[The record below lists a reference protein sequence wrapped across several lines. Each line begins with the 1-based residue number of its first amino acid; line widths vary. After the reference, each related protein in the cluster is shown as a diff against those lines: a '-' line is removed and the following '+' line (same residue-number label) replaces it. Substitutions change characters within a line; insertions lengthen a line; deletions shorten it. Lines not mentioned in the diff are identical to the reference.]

1 MPSENKLQID
11 IQVKN
16 RKANKDLKDTSKQV
30 KDIENKSKDATGQLN
45 RMRIATAGLRRTMGA
60 LRNNLLL
67 ISFAF
72 GGTIAAISKTIKSF
86 GEQELAEKKLEAAL
100 GHTSRSLLEQASA
113 LQQVTT
119 FGDENIIQ
127 AQALIAAFTDDEE
140 TIKRATKA
148 TLDLAAAKGMDL
160 FAAADLVAK
169 TLGSTTNAMSRY
181 GIEVT

>member
-100 GHTSRSLLEQASA
+100 GHTSRS
-113 LQQVTT
+113 
-119 FGDENIIQ
+119 
-127 AQALIAAFTDDEE
+127 
-140 TIKRATKA
+140 
-148 TLDLAAAKGMDL
+148 
-160 FAAADLVAK
+160 
-169 TLGSTTNAMSRY
+169 
-181 GIEVT
+181 